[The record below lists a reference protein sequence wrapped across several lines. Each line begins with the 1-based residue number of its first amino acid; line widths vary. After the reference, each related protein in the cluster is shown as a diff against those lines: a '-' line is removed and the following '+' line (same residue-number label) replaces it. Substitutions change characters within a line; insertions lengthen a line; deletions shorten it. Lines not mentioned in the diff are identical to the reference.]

1 MIISW
6 HFDTLTLWGCC
17 KALNYRVQQESA
29 KVPSQFCRKS
39 LVVLLA
45 IGILPSL
52 FLAVSGVCQTPLF
65 LRQLRRNRIPT
76 SALPNKASSISPK
89 LYLGTAL
96 LSRLFVLCS
105 DHLLWVIFATS
116 IIGKYHFRSKNPTFL
131 TFSFPKI
138 CKSRFFCVS
147 LQSV

>member
-1 MIISW
+1 MALS
-6 HFDTLTLWGCC
+6 CC
-17 KALNYRVQQESA
+17 FKALSNNVLHEST
-29 KVPSQFCRKS
+29 KVPSHFCKNHLSFSS
-39 LVVLLA
+39 LS
-45 IGILPSL
+45 GFCHR

-76 SALPNKASSISPK
+76 SALPNKASSVSPK

-105 DHLLWVIFATS
+105 DHLLGVIFATS

-131 TFSFPKI
+131 TLSFGQI
-138 CKSRFFCVS
+138 CKSPFFCVF